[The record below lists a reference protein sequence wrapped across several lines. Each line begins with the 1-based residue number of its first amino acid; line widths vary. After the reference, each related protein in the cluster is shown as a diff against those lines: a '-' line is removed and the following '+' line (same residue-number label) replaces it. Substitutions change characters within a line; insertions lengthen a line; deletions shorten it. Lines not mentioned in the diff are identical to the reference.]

1 MAWKSVFVLFMD
13 PSNNKRADSEA
24 DQSSRTGRDQKKQN
38 ENEDLK
44 SPKMKKT
51 ITTLFIHESDLES
64 REKP

>member
-1 MAWKSVFVLFMD
+1 MD
-13 PSNNKRADSEA
+13 PSNNKRAHSEA
-24 DQSSRTGRDQKKQN
+24 DQLSRTGRDPKKQI